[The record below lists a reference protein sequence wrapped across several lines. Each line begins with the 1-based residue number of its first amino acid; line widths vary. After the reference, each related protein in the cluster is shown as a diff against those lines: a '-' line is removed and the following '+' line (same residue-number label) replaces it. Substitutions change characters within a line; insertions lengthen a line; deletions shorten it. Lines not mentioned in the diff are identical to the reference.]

1 MRTIAIIGSF
11 KQHNKEIQALC
22 HMLRESGIN
31 VTTPQGESIIN
42 AGHEFVRYGTDDPA
56 LSDDAVQSLALHRIF
71 GASLVYAVLPDG
83 YIGRTTCYEVGRVL
97 QAKRPIYFSQRPNDL
112 PIWVPDQ
119 FILDRATLLS
129 HATDPTW
136 VPEWLA
142 SSSKRGI
149 AMTDHMPDSLST
161 ACRVMGA
168 YTDGLRSWLCWRILS
183 CWKFRV
189 SEWPVS

>member
-1 MRTIAIIGSF
+1 MQHDFATMAAMRGSDSSAMRTIAIIGSF

-22 HMLRESGIN
+22 HMLRESGVN

-42 AGHEFVRYGTDDPA
+42 ADHEFVRYGTDDPA

-136 VPEWLA
+136 VPEWLFKDDVNVT
-142 SSSKRGI
+142 STLEQELI
-149 AMTDHMPDSLST
+149 A
-161 ACRVMGA
+161 GK
-168 YTDGLRSWLCWRILS
+168 LRNA
-183 CWKFRV
+183 
-189 SEWPVS
+189 